1 MPPSSEPIRVSMIDD
16 IATLVAG
23 QARELAGQLTLHR
36 QKAHPP
42 AASKAFRRLAPHE
55 VARLLGV
62 VESRLRQIAG
72 DHGIGE
78 LANARRSYTLDDLAA
93 LRRAF
98 AAGARTPVR
107 YLPERRP
114 GEPTQIIATMNFKG
128 GSAKTTTCAHLAQYL
143 ALRGYRVLAVD
154 LDPQASLS
162 ALFGVHS
169 VMDVGDG
176 DTIYGA
182 IRLGEGQGSA
192 SGRESVRRPLREII
206 RQTYMPG
213 LDLVPGGL
221 EVMEFEHEAP
231 RAMASGRRG
240 EAVAI
245 FDVLSEALTSV
256 NEDYDVVILD
266 CPPQLG
272 YVTLAGLVAATSIL
286 ITVHPQML
294 DVMSMS
300 EFLAMLSD
308 LMGVILAALPP
319 GSRPRY
325 HWLRYLVTRF
335 EPHDGPQMQMAAFL
349 RSLFGQYVLQNATL
363 KSTAISD
370 AGLTNQTL
378 YEVERHQFIRS
389 TYDRAVESVD
399 AVNREIEELI
409 LATWGRLASKQEAT

>member
-1 MPPSSEPIRVSMIDD
+1 MSPSPAPAQLAMIDD
-16 IATLVAG
+16 IAALVAG
-23 QARELAGQLTLHR
+23 QACELAGQLTLHR

-42 AASKAFRRLAPHE
+42 AASKMFRRLAPSE

-62 VESRLRQIAG
+62 VESRLRQVAG

-78 LANARRSYTLDDLAA
+78 LVNARRSYTLGDLST
-93 LRRAF
+93 LRQAF
-98 AAGARTPVR
+98 AAGARTPER
-107 YLPERRP
+107 YLPERRAD
-114 GEPTQIIATMNFKG
+114 EPTQIIATMNFKG

-169 VMDVGDG
+169 VMDVEDG

-182 IRLGEGQGSA
+182 IRLDEGRSETGNVGA
-192 SGRESVRRPLREII
+192 RRPLRDII
-206 RQTYMPG
+206 RRTYMPG

-240 EAVAI
+240 EAAAI
-245 FDVLSEALTSV
+245 FDVLSEALSSV
-256 NEDYDVVILD
+256 SGEYDVIVLD

-300 EFLAMLSD
+300 EFLSMLSD
-308 LMGVILAALPP
+308 LMRVIVAALPP
-319 GSRPRY
+319 GARPRY
-325 HWLRYLVTRF
+325 RWLRYLITRY

-378 YEVERHQFIRS
+378 YEVERGQFTRA

-399 AVNREIEELI
+399 AVSREIEELI
-409 LATWGRLASKQEAT
+409 LATWGRMVSKQEAT

>member
-1 MPPSSEPIRVSMIDD
+1 
-16 IATLVAG
+16 
-23 QARELAGQLTLHR
+23 
-36 QKAHPP
+36 
-42 AASKAFRRLAPHE
+42 
-55 VARLLGV
+55 
-62 VESRLRQIAG
+62 
-72 DHGIGE
+72 
-78 LANARRSYTLDDLAA
+78 
-93 LRRAF
+93 
-98 AAGARTPVR
+98 
-107 YLPERRP
+107 
-114 GEPTQIIATMNFKG
+114 
-128 GSAKTTTCAHLAQYL
+128 
-143 ALRGYRVLAVD
+143 
-154 LDPQASLS
+154 
-162 ALFGVHS
+162 
-169 VMDVGDG
+169 MDVEDG

-182 IRLGEGQGSA
+182 IRLDEGQRGA
-192 SGRESVRRPLREII
+192 GGRESARRPLRDII
-206 RQTYMPG
+206 RRTYMPG

-272 YVTLAGLVAATSIL
+272 YVTLAGLVASTSIL

-319 GSRPRY
+319 GARPRY

-409 LATWGRLASKQEAT
+409 LATWGRLSNKQEAK

>member
-1 MPPSSEPIRVSMIDD
+1 MIDD
-16 IATLVAG
+16 IAALVAG

-42 AASKAFRRLAPHE
+42 AASKEFRRLAPLE

-62 VESRLRQIAG
+62 VESRLRQIAS

-78 LANARRSYTLDDLAA
+78 LVNSRRSYTLDDLDA

-98 AAGARTPVR
+98 AAGARTPER
-107 YLPERRP
+107 YLPKRRP
-114 GEPTQIIATMNFKG
+114 DEPVQIIATMNFKG

-169 VMDVGDG
+169 VMDVEEG

-182 IRLGEGQGSA
+182 IRVDDGHESA
-192 SGRESVRRPLREII
+192 RRPLRDII
-206 RQTYMPG
+206 RRTYMPG

-231 RAMASGRRG
+231 RAMASGKRG
-240 EAVAI
+240 EAAAI
-245 FDVLSEALTSV
+245 FDVLSEAFAGVSD
-256 NEDYDVVILD
+256 DYDVIVVD

-272 YVTLAGLVAATSIL
+272 YITLAGLVAATSVL

-308 LMGVILAALPP
+308 LMGVILDALP
-319 GSRPRY
+319 SAAQPRY
-325 HWLRYLVTRF
+325 HWLRYLITRF

-349 RSLFGQYVLQNATL
+349 RSLFGHYVLQNSTL

-370 AGLTNQTL
+370 AGLTNQTI
-378 YEVERHQFIRS
+378 YEVERGQFTRA

-399 AVNREIEELI
+399 AVNREVEELI
-409 LATWGRLASKQEAT
+409 LATWGRIPNKQEAS